1 MAERPD
7 RIHLVEDRKPP
18 KPDVWISEVRIK
30 LRGRGRDRDRL
41 LALIKRLG
49 KRWREA

>member
-1 MAERPD
+1 MAGRPD
-7 RIHLVEDRKPP
+7 RIYLVEGRTPP
-18 KPDVWISEVRIK
+18 KPDIWVSEVRVK
-30 LRGRGRDRDRL
+30 LRGRDRARL